1 MKIVLEKGQNIHF
14 TSDTHY
20 SHKNICRGTTEWKDS
35 NDKTRDFPTL
45 EAMNATIVKN
55 INERVKET
63 DILVHLGDWSFGGF
77 DEILKLRK
85 EIICKNIILTYG
97 NHDHHILK
105 NKNDVKYLFQK
116 TTHYL
121 NLEVISNSGTNIT
134 FKYNFV
140 CSHYPI
146 VSWENMNKG
155 VIQLFGHVHL
165 PWEQKL
171 REGKAMDVGMD
182 GHNMRPYSYYEIVT
196 LMNQQPIRS
205 ITIPQDHHENEVR

>member
-63 DILVHLGDWSFGGF
+63 DILVHGGDWSFGGF
-77 DEILKLRK
+77 DK
-85 EIICKNIILTYG
+85 IIEFRNQIKCKNIILTYG

-116 TTHYL
+116 TAHYL
-121 NLEVISNSGTNIT
+121 NLEVISDNI
-134 FKYNFV
+134 KHNFV
-140 CSHYPI
+140 ISHYPI

-165 PWEQKL
+165 PEDQKL

-182 GHNMRPYSYYEIVT
+182 GNGYQPYSLFDIINI
-196 LMNQQPIRS
+196 MGKQPISNIS
-205 ITIPQDHHENEVR
+205 ISKDHHVGEVR